1 MDPIELTSYLSMGLA
16 TLVSVAFARDGRY
29 RTALLVLCILILFD
43 ILYIR
48 PVSTVPAWAS
58 DGLLILLI
66 LITLGVV
73 IDTILNLET

>member
-1 MDPIELTSYLSMGLA
+1 MVPIELASYLSMGLA
-16 TLVSVAFARDGRY
+16 ALVGVAFARDGRY
-29 RTALLVLCILILFD
+29 RTPLLILCTLILLD
-43 ILYIR
+43 VLYIW

-66 LITLGVV
+66 LVTLGIV